1 MIISPKIREM
11 ALPRPWWLL
20 TAAVLLA
27 GSALAEPPQARPGSQ
42 FVGAAQCAGCH
53 QQQYRDWL
61 GSHHE
66 LAMQRATEQNVLGD
80 FEDARFLYNGIE
92 SRFFRE
98 GDAYRVRTD
107 GPSGKLEDYRIEYVF
122 GVHPLQQYL
131 LALPGGRLNALSIA
145 WDSRPESQG
154 GQRWFHLYP
163 EQGIDAKDPLHWSGP
178 YHNWNSR
185 CAECHS
191 TDLQKNFTVAND
203 TYRTTWSELNVACE
217 ACHGPGQTHVEGARA
232 GALSAANQFGL
243 PVDLAA
249 QGSWRFVEGESIARW
264 QPPAAVSRQ
273 LPSAANSR
281 ERPLA
286 VTSQQPT
293 AANSREQP
301 LAVTS
306 QQPTAANSREQP
318 LAVASQQPTAANLQQ
333 QSPAEFS
340 RQVESCGRCHSRRG
354 NLGSYEYGGHLLDT
368 HLPSLL
374 EQPLYHPDGQI
385 RDEVYVYGSFLQSR
399 MYRAGVVCS
408 NCHEPHSN
416 QLRAPGNGVCAQCH
430 RADVYAVASH
440 HHHPAESS
448 GSLCVNCH
456 MPETT
461 YMVVD
466 PRRDHSMRIPR
477 PDLSVVMHTPNACNQ
492 CHRDRDAAWSLEALR
507 KWGVVFDDT
516 GSHPA
521 RAMAQARRGDA
532 RAIPALQELA
542 LDPESASILR
552 ATAMVE
558 LGQFGRRESWQS
570 ARQLLQSADPLLRLS
585 AVRSLEFLPPQ
596 QRWQVFK
603 PVFGDQSRAVRMEL
617 ARVLAD
623 IPLAQLDPADRQ
635 MLEALHTE
643 YVQVLAQDADMP
655 GVQLQLAGFH
665 RARHHWGE
673 AETAYLQAL
682 RINPQLVPALLN
694 LADLYRGLGRESEAR
709 DLLQQ
714 ATAVAPEQG
723 AAWHALGLLEVR
735 AGRREQA
742 LVHLQAAA
750 QLERSGVQFRYV
762 YAIALHDSGEVSSA
776 IKQLQEIHRDVP
788 ENLDVLMAL
797 VNYCKEAG
805 RLPEARRYSEILG
818 QLTP

>member
-1 MIISPKIREM
+1 MSIRSV
-11 ALPRPWWLL
+11 AQLRPWWLL

-27 GSALAEPPQARPGSQ
+27 GSAVAEPPQAKPGSQ
-42 FVGAAQCAGCH
+42 FTGAAQCAGCH

-61 GSHHE
+61 GSHHA
-66 LAMQRATEQNVLGD
+66 LAMQRAAEQTVLGD

-92 SRFFRE
+92 SRFFRQ
-98 GDAYRVRTD
+98 GDSYQVRTD
-107 GPSGKLEDYRIEYVF
+107 GPSGKLEDYRVEYVF
-122 GVHPLQQYL
+122 GVYPLQQYL

-145 WDSRPESQG
+145 WDSRPAEQG

-163 EQGIDAKDPLHWSGP
+163 GQGIDAEDPLHWSGP

-191 TDLQKNFTVAND
+191 TDLQKNFAADNN

-217 ACHGPGQTHVEGARA
+217 ACHGPGQAHVESARD
-232 GALSAANQFGL
+232 GTLSASGQFDL

-249 QGSWRFVEGESIARW
+249 QGSWRFPEGESIARRW
-264 QPPAAVSRQ
+264 LPPT
-273 LPSAANSR
+273 
-281 ERPLA
+281 E
-286 VTSQQPT
+286 
-293 AANSREQP
+293 NSREQP
-301 LAVTS
+301 LGVTS
-306 QQPTAANSREQP
+306 RPPT
-318 LAVASQQPTAANLQQ
+318 ANLQQ
-333 QSPAEFS
+333 QSLAEFS

-354 NLGSYEYGGHLLDT
+354 NLGSYQYGGHLLDT

-374 EQPLYHPDGQI
+374 AQPLYHADGQI

-399 MYRAGVVCS
+399 MHQAGVVCS
-408 NCHEPHSN
+408 NCHDPHSN

-430 RADVYAVASH
+430 RADVYAAASH
-440 HHHPAESS
+440 HHHPAGSG

-492 CHRDRDAAWSLEALR
+492 CHQDRDAAWSLEALR
-507 KWGVVFDDT
+507 KWGVDFDDT

-532 RAIPALQELA
+532 RALPALQELA
-542 LDPESASILR
+542 LDPESASIWR

-558 LGQFGRRESWQS
+558 LGQFDRRETWQS

-585 AVRSLEFLPPQ
+585 AVRSLDFPAPQ

-603 PVFGDQSRAVRMEL
+603 PMLGDPSRAVRMEL

-635 MLEALHTE
+635 MLEALYAE
-643 YVQVLAQDADMP
+643 YEQVLAQDADMP
-655 GVQLQLAGFH
+655 GAQLQLAGLH
-665 RARHHWGE
+665 RARRQWPE
-673 AETAYLQAL
+673 AEAAYLQAL
-682 RINPQLVPALLN
+682 RINPHLVPALLN

-709 DLLQQ
+709 VLIQK
-714 ATAVAPEQG
+714 ATGVAPEQG

-742 LVHLQAAA
+742 LDHLREAA
-750 QLERSGVQFRYV
+750 QRERSGVQFRYV
-762 YAIALHDSGEVSSA
+762 YAIALHDSGEVGAA
-776 IKQLQEIHRDVP
+776 IMQLQQIHRDAP
-788 ENLDVLMAL
+788 ENPDILMAL

>member
-1 MIISPKIREM
+1 M
-11 ALPRPWWLL
+11 APEAPAFVPAWCKSKYGFVQAVEEASSIVFMTTSRSMVLFRPRWLL

-27 GSALAEPPQARPGSQ
+27 GSALAEPPQAWPGSQ
-42 FVGAAQCAGCH
+42 FAGAAECAGCH

-66 LAMQRATEQNVLGD
+66 LAMQRATEQIVLGD

-122 GVHPLQQYL
+122 GVYPLQQYL

-145 WDSRPESQG
+145 WDSRPKSRG

-191 TDLQKNFTVAND
+191 TDLQKNFTAAND

-217 ACHGPGQTHVEGARA
+217 ACHGPGQAHVEGARA
-232 GALSAANQFGL
+232 GALSTANQFGL

-249 QGSWRFVEGESIARW
+249 RGSWSFVEGESIARW
-264 QPPAAVSRQ
+264 QPPAVSSRQ
-273 LPSAANSR
+273 LPSA
-281 ERPLA
+281 E
-286 VTSQQPT
+286 
-293 AANSREQP
+293 NSREQP
-301 LAVTS
+301 LAVT
-306 QQPTAANSREQP
+306 
-318 LAVASQQPTAANLQQ
+318 
-333 QSPAEFS
+333 S

-374 EQPLYHPDGQI
+374 EEPLYHPDGQI

-408 NCHEPHSN
+408 NCHDPHGN
-416 QLRAPGNGVCAQCH
+416 QLRAPDNGVCAQCH
-430 RADVYAVASH
+430 RADVYAAASH
-440 HHHPAESS
+440 HHHPAGSG

-542 LDPESASILR
+542 LDPESATIWR
-552 ATAMVE
+552 AAAMVE

-570 ARQLLQSADPLLRLS
+570 AVQLLQSADPLLRLS

-603 PVFGDQSRAVRMEL
+603 PVFGDPSRAVRMEL

-623 IPLAQLDPADRQ
+623 IPLAQLDPTDRQ
-635 MLEALHTE
+635 MLETLHTE

-709 DLLQQ
+709 DRLQQ

-742 LVHLQAAA
+742 LAHLREAARR
-750 QLERSGVQFRYV
+750 ERSGVQFRYV
-762 YAIALHDSGEVSSA
+762 YAIALHDSGEVSAA

-788 ENLDVLMAL
+788 ENPEILLAL

-805 RLPEARRYSEILG
+805 RQPEARRYSEILG